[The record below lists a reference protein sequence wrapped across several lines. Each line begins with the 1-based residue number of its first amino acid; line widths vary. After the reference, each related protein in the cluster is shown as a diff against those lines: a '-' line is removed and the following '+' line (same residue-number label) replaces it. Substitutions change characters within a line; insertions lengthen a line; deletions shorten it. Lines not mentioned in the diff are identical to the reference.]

1 MSTNCNRTSAAG
13 QAHGGVVTLASRRTQ
28 LSNGDRSGQHY
39 SKYAASMSQHCCCC
53 CCRLLSLV
61 VVVVFVVVA
70 AHAI

>member
-13 QAHGGVVTLASRRTQ
+13 QAHGGVVILASRRTQ

-39 SKYAASMSQHCCCC
+39 SKYAASMSQHCCCS
-53 CCRLLSLV
+53 CRLLSLV
-61 VVVVFVVVA
+61 VVAVVA